1 LVICNKSMLNKKK
14 PDIQLLIKEKVL
26 IIDGA
31 MGTNIMNYNLNID
44 DYHGYKNCIEY
55 LVISRPDIIKSI
67 HSSFFEVGCDI
78 VETNTF
84 GANKITLN
92 EHNLEHLTYE
102 INLKA
107 AKLAKSLASD
117 FSTNKKPRYVS
128 GSIGPGSKLPSL
140 LHIDFDTLE
149 DSYFIQALGLIDGE
163 VDLFQIETS
172 QDMLQIKS
180 AIHGVKR
187 ALKEKSK
194 NIPII
199 VQFTFENNKMLLGTD
214 IRTAISTFIPYD
226 LFAIGVNC
234 GTGPK
239 DMYEPVRK
247 FFKYSPF
254 YISVLPNAGF
264 PKLKNGN
271 YIYDL
276 SPEEFSHHLEI
287 FVKDYGVRLI
297 GGCCGTTSDHLKA
310 VVDKVENLPV
320 KKRKIDYKACA
331 TSLYTIQEFDI
342 EPKPIIIGERTNS
355 NGSKK
360 FREALLNNDIDTMI
374 EIAKEQQKE
383 GAHLLDLCVAYAGR
397 NEPND
402 MTTLVKI
409 INKELYI
416 PLELDSTNFEALEA
430 GLKHYSGRAVINSIN
445 LEDGG
450 KKAKKI
456 LDLAKDF
463 GAALICLT
471 IDENGMAK
479 TIEEKLEVA
488 KRIYKLALSRGIK
501 PQDLFFDPLTFT
513 LASGDKTLYN
523 AGINT
528 LEALRLIKKQI
539 PDSYTILGVSNISYG
554 IMPKARKVINS
565 IFLFHAVKYG
575 LDAAI
580 FHAGKI
586 IPLNLISEKET
597 KLAEDLIFN
606 KRSDSYD
613 PLYSI
618 IKLYTKKDKEQKPFK
633 KPLSITI
640 EEQLLTSIIEGR
652 KKGIDKLLNLALR
665 KYSALEIINNY
676 LLNGMQQVGKL
687 FKSGKMQLP
696 FVLKSAEVMK
706 TCVDHLSPHFDKENV
721 KHKGSILLA
730 TVKGDVHDIGKNL
743 VDIIVSNNGYD
754 VFNIGINK
762 TVEEIVSGI
771 KENKPEYIG
780 LSGLLV
786 KSTLEMKDLLIRFN
800 EYNIKIPVICG
811 GAALTKDFVNFELKP
826 VYKGK
831 VYYADEAFDAL
842 RIMEGEKEEYKP
854 VKNRVSNLKKNKIKK
869 IGYKYPLPD
878 SPFIGEKILRF
889 ETNKIIPYLNKK
901 VLYKVR
907 WQMKDLKSAEKLFNT
922 LINKLIKENTFDLK
936 AIYGYFK
943 CQRKENNK
951 LIVFHNNREI
961 LFEFP
966 FKKFKK
972 EEKIFSLAQYFK
984 NNDDIVP
991 FFIATSGN
999 KLSIEEANQFKQDD
1013 YTNYILT
1020 HGLGVEITEALAQA
1034 VHEIIRREL
1043 HLANNQGKR
1052 VSPGYSMWPDLENQ
1066 KKIFQLLNPQEI
1078 GVSLTEN
1085 FQLVPEQT
1093 VTAMVVCHPEA
1104 EYF

>member
-1 LVICNKSMLNKKK
+1 MVICNKSMLNKKK

-84 GANKITLN
+84 GANKITLK

-117 FSTNKKPRYVS
+117 FSTNEKPCYVS

-140 LHIDFDTLE
+140 LHIDFDSLE
-149 DSYFIQALGLIDGE
+149 DSYFIQALGLIDGG

-180 AIHGVKR
+180 ALHGVKR
-187 ALKEKSK
+187 ALREKSK

-226 LFAIGVNC
+226 LFALGVNC

-287 FVKDYGVRLI
+287 FVKDYGVRI
-297 GGCCGTTSDHLKA
+297 VGGCCGTTSEHLKA
-310 VVDKVENLPV
+310 VVDKVENFHV
-320 KKRKIDYKACA
+320 KERKIDYKGCA

-383 GAHLLDLCVAYAGR
+383 GAHLLDLSVAYTGR
-397 NEPND
+397 DELND
-402 MTTLVKI
+402 MTALVKI

-450 KKAKKI
+450 KKAQKI

-479 TIEEKLEVA
+479 TIEKKLEVA

-501 PQDLFFDPLTFT
+501 PQNLFFDPLTFT

-523 AGINT
+523 AGIET

-539 PDSYTILGVSNISYG
+539 TDSHTILGVSNISYG

-586 IPLNLISEKET
+586 IPLNLISKKET

-606 KRSDSYD
+606 RRSDSYD

-618 IKLYTKKDKEQKPFK
+618 IELYTNKNKNQKPFE

-640 EEQLLTSIIEGR
+640 EEQLTTSIIEGR
-652 KKGIDKLLNLALR
+652 KKGINELLNLALR
-665 KYSALEIINNY
+665 KYSALEIINNF
-676 LLNGMQQVGKL
+676 LLNGMQQVGIL

-706 TCVDHLSPHFDKENV
+706 TCVDHLSPYFDKENL

-786 KSTLEMKDLLIRFN
+786 KSTFEMKDLLVRFN

-811 GAALTKDFVNFELKP
+811 GAALTKNFVNSELKP

-831 VYYADEAFDAL
+831 VYYAGEAFDAL
-842 RIMEGEKEEYKP
+842 KIMEGEKEEYKP
-854 VKNRVSNLKKNKIKK
+854 VKKRVSNLKKNKIKK
-869 IGYKYPLPD
+869 IEYKYLLPD
-878 SPFIGEKILRF
+878 APFIGGKILRF

-907 WQMKDLKSAEKLFNT
+907 WQMKDLKSAEELFNT
-922 LINKLIKENTFDLK
+922 TINKLIKENTFDLK

-943 CQRKENNK
+943 CYRKENNK
-951 LIVFHNNREI
+951 LIVFNDNREI
-961 LFEFP
+961 LFRFP

-984 NNDDIVP
+984 HNDDIVP
-991 FFIATSGN
+991 FFITTSGN
-999 KLSIEEANQFKQDD
+999 KLSIEETKQFEHDN
-1013 YTNYILT
+1013 YSNYILT

-1043 HLANNQGKR
+1043 HLAKNQGNR
-1052 VSPGYSMWPDLENQ
+1052 VSPGYSMWPDLEDQ

-1078 GVSLTEN
+1078 GISLTEN

>member
-1 LVICNKSMLNKKK
+1 MVIDNKSMLNYKK

-31 MGTNIMNYNLNID
+31 MGTNIMNYNLNVD
-44 DYHGYKNCIEY
+44 DYHGHKNCIEY

-92 EHNLEHLTYE
+92 EHKLEHLTYE

-107 AKLAKSLASD
+107 AKLAKSVAYD
-117 FSTNKKPRYVS
+117 FSTNEKPCYVS

-149 DSYFIQALGLIDGE
+149 DSYFNQALGLIDGGI
-163 VDLFQIETS
+163 DLFQIETS

-180 AIHGVKR
+180 TIHGVKR
-187 ALKEKSK
+187 ALKERSK

-214 IRTAISTFIPYD
+214 IKTAISTFIPFD
-226 LFAIGVNC
+226 LYALGVNC

-239 DMYEPVRK
+239 HMYEPVRK

-254 YISVLPNAGF
+254 YISVLPNAGL
-264 PKLKNGN
+264 PKLMNGN
-271 YIYDL
+271 YTYDL
-276 SPEEFSHHLEI
+276 SPEEFSYHMSI
-287 FVKDYGVRLI
+287 FVKDYGVRI
-297 GGCCGTTSDHLKA
+297 VGGCCGTTPNHLKA
-310 VVDKVENLPV
+310 VVEKVKNLPV
-320 KKRKIDYKACA
+320 KKRKIDHKACA
-331 TSLYTIQEFDI
+331 TSLYKIQEFDV

-374 EIAKEQQKE
+374 DIAKEQQKE

-402 MTTLVKI
+402 MTALVKI

-416 PLELDSTNFEALEA
+416 PLELDSTNLEALEA
-430 GLKHYSGRAVINSIN
+430 GLKHYAGRAVINSIN

-450 KKAKKI
+450 EKAIKT
-456 LDLAKDF
+456 LNLAKDF

-479 TIEEKLEVA
+479 TRKKKLEVA

-523 AGINT
+523 AGIET

-539 PDSYTILGVSNISYG
+539 PDSHTILGVSNISYG
-554 IMPKARKVINS
+554 IMQKARKIINS

-586 IPLNLISEKET
+586 IPLNLISKKET
-597 KLAEDLIFN
+597 KLAEDIIFN
-606 KRSDSYD
+606 RRSNSYD
-613 PLYSI
+613 PLHSI
-618 IKLYTKKDKEQKPFK
+618 IEYYMKKDKDQKSTK
-633 KPLSITI
+633 KFSSITI
-640 EEQLLTSIIEGR
+640 EEQLKRSIIEGR
-652 KKGIDKLLNLALR
+652 KKGIDKILNLALR

-676 LLNGMQQVGKL
+676 LLDGMKQVGKL

-696 FVLKSAEVMK
+696 FVLKSAEIIK
-706 TCVDHLSPHFDKENV
+706 TCVDYLSPYFDKDNV

-743 VDIIVSNNGYD
+743 VDIILSNNGYN

-762 TVEEIVSGI
+762 TVEEIISGI
-771 KENKPEYIG
+771 NANKPKYIG

-786 KSTLEMKDLLIRFN
+786 KSTFEMKDLLVRFN

-811 GAALTKDFVNFELKP
+811 GAALTKNFVNSELKP

-831 VYYADEAFDAL
+831 VYYAAEAFDAL
-842 RIMEGEKEEYKP
+842 GIMEGEKKEYKSTQ
-854 VKNRVSNLKKNKIKK
+854 NRVLNSSKNKIKT
-869 IGYKYPLPD
+869 IEYKYPLLNP
-878 SPFIGEKILRF
+878 PFIGKKILRF
-889 ETNKIIPYLNKK
+889 ETNRILPYLNKK

-907 WQMKDLKSAEKLFNT
+907 WQMKDTEPAEELFNT
-922 LINKLIKENTFDLK
+922 IINKLIKEDTFDLK
-936 AIYGYFK
+936 VVYGYFK
-943 CQRKENNK
+943 CKRRENNK

-972 EEKIFSLAQYFK
+972 ENKTFSLAQYFRD
-984 NNDDIVP
+984 NDDVVP
-991 FFIATSGN
+991 FFLATCGN
-999 KLSIEEANQFKQDD
+999 KLSVEENKQFKHDNYKD
-1013 YTNYILT
+1013 YMLI
-1020 HGLGVEITEALAQA
+1020 HGLGVQMTEALAQA
-1034 VHEIIRREL
+1034 THAIIRKEL
-1043 HLANNQGKR
+1043 HLINDQGNR
-1052 VSPGYSMWPDLENQ
+1052 VSPGYSIWPDLEDQ
-1066 KKIFQLLNPQEI
+1066 KKIFQLLNPKKI
-1078 GVSLTEN
+1078 GVCLTEN

-1093 VTAMVVCHPEA
+1093 VTAMLICHPEA